1 NKILNNY
8 IKRDTMAGRFPGLM
22 NIEELA
28 TIWHFPHEGV
38 VKAPLIQ
45 KAPGR
50 KAEPPMT
57 LPQAEE
63 IVGQEK
69 AEPLFL
75 GELREE
81 IGEAN
86 PVVKKEKTLVAEA
99 EPEEPE
105 EERPS
110 FATAMEDKGA
120 PPENLPFV

>member
-1 NKILNNY
+1 
-8 IKRDTMAGRFPGLM
+8 M

-63 IVGQEK
+63 IVGEEK

-81 IGEAN
+81 VGAEKIPAESTASA
-86 PVVKKEKTLVAEA
+86 PAKEKPPAIE
-99 EPEEPE
+99 EMPEEN
-105 EERPS
+105 
-110 FATAMEDKGA
+110 KGA